1 MYERFTDRAR
11 KVMQLANQEAQRFNH
26 EYIGT
31 EHILLG
37 LIKEGS
43 GVAANV
49 LKNLDVDLRK
59 IRLEVEKLVQSGP
72 DMVTMGKLPQTPR
85 AKKVIEYSMEEARN
99 LNHNYVGTEHILL
112 GLLREQEGVA
122 AQVLMNL
129 GLKLEEVREE
139 VLNLLGHGME
149 GEGSERAGSGGSAA
163 GSGSSESPRAGKSK
177 TPALDSFGRDL
188 TELARQGKLD
198 PVIGREKEIERTM
211 QVLSRRTKNNPVL
224 LGEAGVGKTAIV
236 EGFAQRV
243 IEGNVPELLME
254 RRIVVLDLAMMVA
267 GTKYRGQ
274 FEERIKAVMNEVRR
288 AKNTILFI
296 DELHTLVG
304 AGGAEGA
311 IDASNVLKPAL
322 ARGEIQCIGAT
333 TLDEYRKYI
342 EKDAALDRRFQVVM
356 VEPSSKTETVDIL
369 KGLRDRYEKHH
380 HVQITDDAVEAAV
393 ELSDRY
399 ITGRCLP
406 DKAIDVIDES
416 GARVHLKSMTRP
428 PDLKEIDEEVERL
441 NKEKEEAVANQ
452 DFEKAAALRDQ
463 ADKLKKKKATI
474 TRDWREKSREADGVV
489 DEEVIAEVVS
499 KMTGIPL
506 TRMTTE
512 DSMRL
517 MKMEDELHKRVISQD
532 EAIKSISKAVR
543 RSRSG
548 LKDPKRPTGCFIF
561 AGPTG
566 VGKTLLAK
574 ALAEFMFG
582 DEDALVQIDMSE
594 YMEKH
599 NVSRLI
605 GAPPGYVGYE
615 EGGQLTEKIRRRP
628 YAVVLLDE
636 IEKAHPDVFN
646 MLLQLM
652 EEGRLTDSFGRNI
665 DFRNTLLIMTTN
677 AGADAIKNESA
688 LGFDTPPKK
697 FQVDVR
703 FAKDLDEGK
712 MVDDLL
718 AQFAQAQER
727 LTPGKQVITVVEPGR
742 RWRVND
748 RENDQRY
755 TLRVAKKGDQI
766 IVVKDEDVSYGSM
779 KARLQGEIEKV
790 FRPEFLNRLDDTIVF
805 RHLTRDDLKEVVELE
820 LSKVRSRLKEHGL
833 SLLLTDEAKE
843 FIIGKGT
850 NLDLGARPLRRATEN
865 FIEDPLSEDLLKGEF
880 QGKDTI
886 TVDVKDVGGKKQLV
900 FDGSLAEAEHAATP
914 VAAGAD
920 GSSEGP
926 KD

>member
-31 EHILLG
+31 EHVLLG

-49 LKNLDVDLRK
+49 LKNLDIDLRK
-59 IRLEVEKLVQSGP
+59 IRMEVEKLVQSGP

-85 AKKVIEYSMEEARN
+85 AKKVIEFSMEEARN

-129 GLKLEEVREE
+129 GLKLEDVREE

-149 GEGSERAGSGGSAA
+149 GEGSERAGMGGRQPA
-163 GSGSSESPRAGKSK
+163 GAGGGGGEGSPKSGKSK

-211 QVLSRRTKNNPVL
+211 QILSRRTKNNPVL

-243 IEGNVPELLME
+243 VEGNVPELLLD

-322 ARGEIQCIGAT
+322 SRGEIQCIGAT

-342 EKDAALDRRFQVVM
+342 EKDSALDRRFQVVM
-356 VEPSSKTETVDIL
+356 VDASTKGEAIEIL
-369 KGLRDRYEKHH
+369 KGLRDRYEQHH
-380 HVQITDDAVEAAV
+380 HVRITDEAIAAAV
-393 ELSDRY
+393 ELSGRY

-406 DKAIDVIDES
+406 DKAIDVIDEA

-428 PDLKEIDEEVERL
+428 PDLKEIDEEVEKL

-463 ADKLKKKKATI
+463 ADKLKKKKQTI
-474 TRDWREKSREADGVV
+474 THEWREKSREADGVV

-499 KMTGIPL
+499 KITGVPL

-517 MKMEDELHKRVISQD
+517 MKMEDELHKRVVSQD
-532 EAIKSISKAVR
+532 EAIKSICKAVR

-548 LKDPKRPTGCFIF
+548 LKDPKRPTGCFLF

-582 DEDALVQIDMSE
+582 DADALIQIDMSE

-599 NVSRLI
+599 
-605 GAPPGYVGYE
+605 
-615 EGGQLTEKIRRRP
+615 
-628 YAVVLLDE
+628 
-636 IEKAHPDVFN
+636 
-646 MLLQLM
+646 
-652 EEGRLTDSFGRNI
+652 
-665 DFRNTLLIMTTN
+665 
-677 AGADAIKNESA
+677 
-688 LGFDTPPKK
+688 
-697 FQVDVR
+697 
-703 FAKDLDEGK
+703 
-712 MVDDLL
+712 
-718 AQFAQAQER
+718 
-727 LTPGKQVITVVEPGR
+727 
-742 RWRVND
+742 
-748 RENDQRY
+748 
-755 TLRVAKKGDQI
+755 
-766 IVVKDEDVSYGSM
+766 
-779 KARLQGEIEKV
+779 
-790 FRPEFLNRLDDTIVF
+790 
-805 RHLTRDDLKEVVELE
+805 
-820 LSKVRSRLKEHGL
+820 
-833 SLLLTDEAKE
+833 
-843 FIIGKGT
+843 
-850 NLDLGARPLRRATEN
+850 
-865 FIEDPLSEDLLKGEF
+865 
-880 QGKDTI
+880 
-886 TVDVKDVGGKKQLV
+886 
-900 FDGSLAEAEHAATP
+900 
-914 VAAGAD
+914 
-920 GSSEGP
+920 
-926 KD
+926 

>member
-37 LIKEGS
+37 LVKEGS

-49 LKNLDVDLRK
+49 LKNLDIDLRK

-85 AKKVIEYSMEEARN
+85 AKKVIEYAMEEARN

-149 GEGSERAGSGGSAA
+149 GGEGSERAGSMGGGVGA
-163 GSGSSESPRAGKSK
+163 GGGGAGEPQRAGKSK

-211 QVLSRRTKNNPVL
+211 QILSRRTKNNPVL

-243 IEGNVPELLME
+243 VEGNVPELLMD

-342 EKDAALDRRFQVVM
+342 EKDSALDRRFQVVM
-356 VEPSSKTETVDIL
+356 VEPSNKDETIEIL
-369 KGLRDRYEKHH
+369 KGLRDRYEQHH
-380 HVQITDDAVEAAV
+380 HVQITDDAVESAV
-393 ELSDRY
+393 ELSSRY

-406 DKAIDVIDES
+406 DKAIDVIDEA

-463 ADKLKKKKATI
+463 ADKLKQKKQQI
-474 TRDWREKSREADGVV
+474 TRDWREKSREASGVV
-489 DEEVIAEVVS
+489 DEDVIAEVIS

-506 TRMTTE
+506 TRMSTE
-512 DSMRL
+512 DSLRL
-517 MKMEDELHKRVISQD
+517 MRMEEDLHKRVISQD

-582 DEDALVQIDMSE
+582 DEDALIQIDMSE

-646 MLLQLM
+646 MLLQVM

-665 DFRNTLLIMTTN
+665 DFRNTILIMTTN
-677 AGADAIKNESA
+677 AGAEAIKNEA
-688 LGFDTPPKK
+688 AFGFQKP
-697 FQVDVR
+697 
-703 FAKDLDEGK
+703 
-712 MVDDLL
+712 DDN
-718 AQFAQAQER
+718 ANYDNMKQRVQE
-727 LTPGKQVITVVEPGR
+727 Q
-742 RWRVND
+742 
-748 RENDQRY
+748 
-755 TLRVAKKGDQI
+755 
-766 IVVKDEDVSYGSM
+766 
-779 KARLQGEIEKV
+779 IEKV
-790 FRPEFLNRLDDTIVF
+790 FRPEFLNRVDDTIVF
-805 RHLTRDDLKEVVELE
+805 RHLTEADLGDVIELE
-820 LSKVRSRLKEHGL
+820 LKKVRERLTEHGL
-833 SLLLTDEAKE
+833 KLVLTDESKE
-843 FIIGKGT
+843 FLIKKGS
-850 NLDLGARPLRRATEN
+850 NLDFGARPLRRSIEN
-865 FIEDPLSEDLLKGEF
+865 YVEDPLSEELLKGEF

-886 TVDVKDVGGKKQLV
+886 TVRVKEVGGRKQLY
-900 FDGSLAEAEHAATP
+900 FDGTVGEAAEATP
-914 VAAGAD
+914 VAAAD
-920 GSSEGP
+920 AGP
-926 KD
+926 ATTA